1 MIDHVP
7 PESRSTPVPISA
19 AFPCHLGSNC
29 AETCGSEGG
38 AFGDGSRQREHL
50 CMNACQAGR
59 ARAVVAILDESWCK
73 NPLQEGRIESP
84 HPKSSKRKTQETAFP
99 RKPSQHACLP
109 PWKSSQEP
117 GSTLGAFREL
127 RMKAH
132 SLSLTLIIN
141 LGCSE
146 PVTHST
152 PLALELSRSWDPGS
166 DDPGL
171 RMGNASFVGSG
182 MRLSGLRR
190 APGAKVGSFSP
201 QTNTWLTSVD

>member
-1 MIDHVP
+1 
-7 PESRSTPVPISA
+7 
-19 AFPCHLGSNC
+19 
-29 AETCGSEGG
+29 
-38 AFGDGSRQREHL
+38 
-50 CMNACQAGR
+50 MNACQAGR

-73 NPLQEGRIESP
+73 NPLQEGRIASP
-84 HPKSSKRKTQETAFP
+84 HPTSSKRKKQETAFP
-99 RKPSQHACLP
+99 WKPSQHACLP

-152 PLALELSRSWDPGS
+152 PLALGTVPELGSRLRWPRAADGKCQFRTLWD
-166 DDPGL
+166 
-171 RMGNASFVGSG
+171 ASEWAAQSSRGKGWLF
-182 MRLSGLRR
+182 L
-190 APGAKVGSFSP
+190 APNKYLV
-201 QTNTWLTSVD
+201 N